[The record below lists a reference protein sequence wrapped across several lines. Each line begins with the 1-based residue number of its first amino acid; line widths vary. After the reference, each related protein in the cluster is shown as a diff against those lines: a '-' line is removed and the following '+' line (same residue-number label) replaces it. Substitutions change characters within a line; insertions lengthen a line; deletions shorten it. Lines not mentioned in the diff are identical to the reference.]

1 MYAKDEKVSV
11 YLTYEK
17 FDSFKGKS
25 HMGTIDYL
33 NEFERLYG
41 KNQRYEMTLPSA
53 VLTYQVLRSSNLSN
67 EKQLARATIFELTSQ
82 LINRV
87 SWKSWNQIGASIHIE
102 IK

>member
-82 LINRV
+82 LIKRV
-87 SWKSWNQIGASIHIE
+87 S
-102 IK
+102 

>member
-33 NEFERLYG
+33 NEFERLY
-41 KNQRYEMTLPSA
+41 KENQR
-53 VLTYQVLRSSNLSN
+53 
-67 EKQLARATIFELTSQ
+67 
-82 LINRV
+82 
-87 SWKSWNQIGASIHIE
+87 
-102 IK
+102 